1 MVLFMKG
8 GLFQC
13 DVCGKHFRRRE
24 YLGEHVVLFRKWVL
38 LHVLCLRKVFQK
50 KGVHRRTCGAV
61 HVGDLLHCGIWGKDC
76 NGGDY
81 LKGHMRTVHEGVL
94 TTVLFFI
101 LVGFRHIGN
110 NFSL

>member
-24 YLGEHVVLFRKWVL
+24 NLGEHVVLFRKWVL

-61 HVGDLLHCGIWGKDC
+61 HVIFLGIFLGILKNFEQSYLL
-76 NGGDY
+76 
-81 LKGHMRTVHEGVL
+81 LSTLLSV
-94 TTVLFFI
+94 F
-101 LVGFRHIGN
+101 GF
-110 NFSL
+110 